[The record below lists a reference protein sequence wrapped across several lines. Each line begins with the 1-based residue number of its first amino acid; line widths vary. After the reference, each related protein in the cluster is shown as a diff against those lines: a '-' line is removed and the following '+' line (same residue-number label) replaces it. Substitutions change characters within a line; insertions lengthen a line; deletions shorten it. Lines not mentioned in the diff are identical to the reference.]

1 MIEYLG
7 LNWGLM
13 TSFQRKKM
21 VLLQHLNPWAG
32 KRMCEYYLI
41 RRGLIY
47 TICGD
52 VVYWFHEKHQVVG
65 QVLLI
70 RMRVVVEQVLTRTRV
85 RLLQ

>member
-1 MIEYLG
+1 LG
-7 LNWGLM
+7 FNDK
-13 TSFQRKKM
+13 FPKKKNGFIAA
-21 VLLQHLNPWAG
+21 LGAG